1 MICDVLVEVNSFNTD
16 KLFEYRI
23 PSDMIDKIKVGIR
36 CEVPFGNRI
45 INGFIMS
52 IKDSSNYSKD
62 LKSIIRLLDDEAL
75 LNDELI
81 ELAYTMKKDT
91 LSSLISCLEVM
102 LPRALKV
109 SSKNSISKK
118 IDVYYK
124 VRDDINLDD
133 YKFNDTQKLIIDKC
147 RNDLIIRKEL
157 IDISLSS
164 LNTLIKKDILISKE
178 IDSYRLSHDRG
189 VDEKFELTD
198 DQKNSLDSI
207 LNTDKLV
214 SLVYGVTGS
223 GKTLLYMELIEKYL
237 NMGKTAIVLV
247 PEISLTTQLIER
259 FTNRFGNK
267 IAAIHSRLSIGEK
280 YDEWRRIKSGE
291 AKIVIGARSAIFAP
305 LDNIGIIII
314 DEEHSDS
321 YKQSDKN
328 PRYSAKNIAILRA
341 KYHDAK
347 VVMGS
352 ATPTMESMYRGLNN
366 TFNLCYMLNR
376 TNNMELP
383 KVKIIDSSK
392 ELRYGSG
399 HFSKELILEIE
410 NRIKVGEQ
418 VILLLNRRGYSS
430 FVTCKSCGHTIKC
443 PNCDISLTYHKRS
456 NNLRCHYC
464 GYATRLDEK
473 CPECGEKAIND
484 LGVGTEKVEE
494 ELKKLV
500 NCKILRMDY
509 DTTTRKGSH
518 DKMIRAFKNHEYDV
532 LIGTQMVSKG
542 LDFPLVTLVGV
553 INADTSLNIPD
564 FRSSEST
571 FSLLNQVSGRA
582 GRSVRP
588 GRIIIQTFNPDHYAI
603 KYASKNDYMGF
614 YREELSIRKKLDYPP
629 YSYLTHIRISGKD
642 DKYILEEANKIRNYI
657 SKKTNITILGPSPSI
672 IFRVNNIY
680 RYGIILKYKKIDN
693 IKNILLEVLS
703 HYSNNNKIKI
713 DIDFNPTHMF

>member
-1 MICDVLVEVNSFNTD
+1 MVCEVLVEVNSFNTD
-16 KLFEYRI
+16 KLFDYKV
-23 PSDMIDKIKVGIR
+23 PSSMESKIKIGIR
-36 CEVPFGNRI
+36 VEVPFGNRT
-45 INGFIMS
+45 INGFIMN
-52 IKDSSNYSKD
+52 IKDNTSYSKE
-62 LKSIIRLLDDEAL
+62 LKSIIRLLDDEPL

-81 ELAYTMKKDT
+81 ELAYTMKKET

-102 LPRALKV
+102 LPRSLKV

-118 IDVYYK
+118 IDIYYK
-124 VRDDINLDD
+124 VRDDIKLDD

-147 RNDLIIRKEL
+147 RNDFIIRKEL

-164 LNTLIKKDILISKE
+164 LNTLIKKNILISKE
-178 IDSYRLSHDRG
+178 IDSYRLVHNKG
-189 VDEKFELTD
+189 IDERFELTD
-198 DQKNSLDSI
+198 DQKNSLESI
-207 LNTDKLV
+207 LSTDKLV

-341 KYHDAK
+341 KKHGAK

-376 TNNMELP
+376 TNGMELP

-392 ELRYGSG
+392 ELRYGVG
-399 HFSKELILEIE
+399 HFSKELISEIE
-410 NRIKVGEQ
+410 NKIKLGEQ

-430 FVTCKSCGHTIKC
+430 FVSCKACGYTFKC
-443 PNCDISLTYHKRS
+443 PNCDISLTYHKNSRT
-456 NNLRCHYC
+456 LRCHYC
-464 GYATRLDEK
+464 GYGTKEYSI
-473 CPECGEKAIND
+473 CPECGEKAINN
-484 LGVGTEKVEE
+484 LGVGTEKIEE

-500 NCKILRMDY
+500 SCRILRMDY

-564 FRSSEST
+564 FRSAEST

-582 GRSVRP
+582 GRNDREGS
-588 GRIIIQTFNPDHYAI
+588 IIIQSFNPDHYAI

-614 YREELSIRKKLDYPP
+614 YKEELSIRKKLDYPP

-642 DKYILEEANKIRNYI
+642 DNYILEEANKIRNYI
-657 SKKTNITILGPSPSI
+657 SKKTDITILGPSPSI

-680 RYGIILKYKKIDN
+680 RYGIILKYKKMSN
-693 IKNILLEVLS
+693 LREILLEVLS

>member
-1 MICDVLVEVNSFNTD
+1 MVCEVLVEVNSFNTD
-16 KLFEYRI
+16 KLFDYKV
-23 PSDMIDKIKVGIR
+23 PSSMESKIKIGIR
-36 CEVPFGNRI
+36 VEVPFGNRT
-45 INGFIMS
+45 INGFIMN
-52 IKDSSNYSKD
+52 IKDNTSYSKE
-62 LKSIIRLLDDEAL
+62 LKTIIRLLDDEPL

-81 ELAYTMKKDT
+81 ELAYTMKKET

-102 LPRALKV
+102 LPRSLKV
-109 SSKNSISKK
+109 SSKNSIGKK
-118 IDVYYK
+118 IDIYYK
-124 VRDDINLDD
+124 VRDDIKLDD

-147 RNDLIIRKEL
+147 RNDFIIRKEL
-157 IDISLSS
+157 INISLSS
-164 LNTLIKKDILISKE
+164 LNTLIKKNILISKE
-178 IDSYRLSHDRG
+178 IDSYRLVHNKG
-189 VDEKFELTD
+189 IDERFELTD
-198 DQKNSLDSI
+198 DQKNSLESI
-207 LNTDKLV
+207 LSTDKLV

-223 GKTLLYMELIEKYL
+223 GKTLLYMELIDRYL

-259 FTNRFGNK
+259 FNNRFGNK

-341 KYHDAK
+341 KKHGAK

-366 TFNLCYMLNR
+366 TFNLCYMSNR
-376 TNNMELP
+376 TNGMELP

-392 ELRYGSG
+392 ELRYGVG
-399 HFSKELILEIE
+399 HFSKELISEIE
-410 NRIKVGEQ
+410 NKIKLGEQ

-430 FVTCKSCGHTIKC
+430 FVSCKACGYTFKC
-443 PNCDISLTYHKRS
+443 PNCDISLTYHKNSRT
-456 NNLRCHYC
+456 LRCHYC
-464 GYATRLDEK
+464 GYGTKEYSI
-473 CPECGEKAIND
+473 CPECGEKAINN
-484 LGVGTEKVEE
+484 LGVGTEKIEE

-500 NCKILRMDY
+500 SCRILRMDY

-564 FRSSEST
+564 FRSAEST

-582 GRSVRP
+582 GRSDRK
-588 GRIIIQTFNPDHYAI
+588 GSIIIQSFNPDHYAI

-614 YREELSIRKKLDYPP
+614 YKEELSIRKKLDYPP

-642 DKYILEEANKIRNYI
+642 DNYILEEANKIRNYI
-657 SKKTNITILGPSPSI
+657 SKKTDITILGPSPSI

-680 RYGIILKYKKIDN
+680 RYGIILKYKKISN
-693 IKNILLEVLS
+693 LREILLEVLS

-713 DIDFNPTHMF
+713 DINMIFYI